1 MRLHRLHQH
10 RLHQHRLHNMLSR
23 KSFAQLRCLYCF
35 QLCFLLCIL
44 SSVLSACSNFS
55 SIKPQSPSI
64 TVADVRPLSLSLNTQ
79 TIGLS
84 LRVANPNNF
93 DLPMQSL
100 TFLAH
105 FSGQQFA
112 KGHSVNNVI
121 VPANGEALLDVEV
134 EAGLVKLAN
143 QLKSMLDTENAE
155 LNYDVSGVVKLANWP
170 KAIPFNVEGEIEDPR
185 VPAE

>member
-1 MRLHRLHQH
+1 MRLLRLC
-10 RLHQHRLHNMLSR
+10 LLSN
-23 KSFAQLRCLYCF
+23 CF
-35 QLCFLLCIL
+35 QLCLISCLLAGL
-44 SSVLSACSNFS
+44 TGGVLSGCSTIP

-64 TVADVRPLSLSLNTQ
+64 TVADVRPVSLSLTSQ

-100 TFLAH
+100 TFNAL

-112 KGHSVNNVI
+112 QGHSVNNVI
-121 VPANGEALLDVEV
+121 IPANGEALLDVEV
-134 EAGLVKLAN
+134 EAGLVKFAS
-143 QLKSMLDTENAE
+143 QLKEMLDANNAT
-155 LNYDVSGVVKLANWP
+155 LKYDVSGVVKLSNWP

-185 VPAE
+185 ETLD

>member
-1 MRLHRLHQH
+1 MRLHRPRRALCL
-10 RLHQHRLHNMLSR
+10 RLLL
-23 KSFAQLRCLYCF
+23 
-35 QLCFLLCIL
+35 QLCFLIWTLCG
-44 SSVLSACSNFS
+44 VLCACSTLP

-64 TVADVRPLSLSLNTQ
+64 SVADVRPLSLSLNTQ

-100 TFLAH
+100 TFNAH

-112 KGHSVNNVI
+112 QGHSVKNVVI
-121 VPANGEALLDVEV
+121 PANGDALIDVEV

-143 QLKSMLDTENAE
+143 QLKNMLDSNNAE
-155 LNYDVSGVVKLANWP
+155 LNYDVSGVVKLSNWP
-170 KAIPFNVEGEIEDPR
+170 KAIPFNVEGEIDDPR
-185 VPAE
+185 VPLQ

>member
-1 MRLHRLHQH
+1 MRSHRL
-10 RLHQHRLHNMLSR
+10 RLVLSC
-23 KSFAQLRCLYCF
+23 KWFAQLRYQCCF
-35 QLCFLLCIL
+35 QLCFLLCLLCGVL
-44 SSVLSACSNFS
+44 SSCSTLS

-64 TVADVRPLSLSLNTQ
+64 TVADVRPLSLSLTTQ

-121 VPANGEALLDVEV
+121 IPANGEALLEVEV

-170 KAIPFNVEGEIEDPR
+170 KAIPFNVEGELEDPR
-185 VPAE
+185 VPLQ